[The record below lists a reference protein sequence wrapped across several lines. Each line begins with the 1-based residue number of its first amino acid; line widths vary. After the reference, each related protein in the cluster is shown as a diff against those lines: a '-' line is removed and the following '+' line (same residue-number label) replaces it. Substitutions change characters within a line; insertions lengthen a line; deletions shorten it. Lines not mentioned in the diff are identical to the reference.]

1 MSTTN
6 RFTFLCGALAAA
18 SLFFVTRSARA
29 FDEDSAA
36 AQANKGFHIG
46 IGPELL
52 VPTDGGPL
60 GGGLILDGRYG
71 IDLNPVILA
80 PGARL
85 AGYYISERFIGTAMP
100 MLRLTTPLGPLA
112 PFVLGGVGGGWLT
125 NDSEAGVALL
135 VGAGLMIH
143 LGSHFAIGAEA
154 DYQTITST
162 EFQEFTVG
170 PAIQISF

>member
-1 MSTTN
+1 MRTTN

-18 SLFFVTRSARA
+18 SLLLVSAQAHA

-36 AQANKGFHIG
+36 VQANKGLRFG
-46 IGPELL
+46 VGPELL
-52 VPTDGGPL
+52 VPVDGGPL

-112 PFVLGGVGGGWLT
+112 PFVLGGVGGGGLT
-125 NDSEAGVALL
+125 NDSEGGVALL

-143 LGSHFAIGAEA
+143 VGSHFAFGAEG

-162 EFQEFTVG
+162 EFQELSVG
-170 PAIQISF
+170 PALQLSF

>member
-1 MSTTN
+1 MRTPN
-6 RFTFLCGALAAA
+6 RFTFLCGVLAAS
-18 SLFFVTRSARA
+18 SLFLFAGSASA

-52 VPTDGGPL
+52 VPSDGGPL

-100 MLRLTTPLGPLA
+100 VLRVTTPLGPLA

-135 VGAGLMIH
+135 VGA
-143 LGSHFAIGAEA
+143 
-154 DYQTITST
+154 
-162 EFQEFTVG
+162 
-170 PAIQISF
+170 